1 MVTTRWRGWKSRQD
15 SLLPEWIIKRT
26 SLSADDSDEF
36 PDHLKVI
43 GRIEF
48 ENYSL
53 KPTSIESG
61 IVDEFGQHIRRS
73 KVIDDMR
80 LSSGVAKG

>member
-1 MVTTRWRGWKSRQD
+1 MIMVPTCSRGLKSRQD

-48 ENYSL
+48 EN
-53 KPTSIESG
+53 
-61 IVDEFGQHIRRS
+61 
-73 KVIDDMR
+73 
-80 LSSGVAKG
+80 

>member
-1 MVTTRWRGWKSRQD
+1 MKAFQFSLREIASPFCEVPDPNHPQPQLWMIMVTTWWRGLKSRQD

-48 ENYSL
+48 
-53 KPTSIESG
+53 
-61 IVDEFGQHIRRS
+61 
-73 KVIDDMR
+73 
-80 LSSGVAKG
+80 